1 MFNINGKD
9 LRDFVGCVVEFTYY
23 ESSNTT
29 SDAIKI
35 SIKPHN
41 IFGGSTYKAIIVF
54 ADTYSVHVMLP
65 SNSGV
70 PVCHQ
75 VYSGNIINIT
85 AAPTAADLL
94 LKEI

>member
-1 MFNINGKD
+1 MIDLTGKD
-9 LRDFVGCVVEFTYY
+9 LRDFIGCVVEFTYY
-23 ESSNTT
+23 EVGNTT
-29 SDAIKI
+29 TGNIKI

-41 IFGGSTYKAIIVF
+41 IFEGSTYKAIIVF
-54 ADTYSVHVMLP
+54 ADTYSVHVILP